1 MWQQLCVNFMAKNRL
16 KEISI
21 KKKNITSKKEI
32 LTTVQPRQLELLS
45 VMETKQL
52 YQKISGFQDSR

>member
-1 MWQQLCVNFMAKNRL
+1 M
-16 KEISI
+16 

-45 VMETKQL
+45 LMETKQL
-52 YQKISGFQDSR
+52 YQKISEGFKIADSTWLKKYTREELIWVYS